1 MTMKKIPSEVV
12 YLSVIYN
19 MSRHVDRDKLSSG
32 INEFLDGLNGS
43 INQEGLEHKIY
54 MENLAND
61 IFEMETMRRGY
72 VH

>member
-19 MSRHVDRDKLSSG
+19 MSRHVDRDKLGPG

-43 INQEGLEHKIY
+43 INKEGLEHKIY

-61 IFEMETMRRGY
+61 IFELETMRRGY